1 MADEVTRIDV
11 HAEVATADGDAVPSA
26 ATVTAHPW
34 HARIARWF
42 AANSIIAAI
51 GSLLFL
57 FVFVYFAD
65 RMIVT
70 VPVGYEGV
78 IWRRL
83 WGTDLDTVFP
93 EGTQIVFPWN
103 EMTVYD
109 LHVQRYDLDVIVLS
123 TDGLQIKVALSVRY
137 HPEAKTL
144 PHLHQKIGPDYLD
157 RIVVPEVTTA
167 VRQIM
172 GEYRPQELYTVSTDQ
187 MESRIIEL
195 AAKQARERYVDI
207 DDVLIVQ
214 IILPDV
220 VQSAIQAKLRQE
232 QEAQEYDYRIQKE
245 QKEAQRKAIEAQ
257 GIADAQK
264 IQGQGIAA
272 LQGAAGGISQALLRW
287 RGIEATLEL
296 ARSNNAKV
304 VIIGSQNGLP
314 VILDANTL
322 SAAAGTAASGNNAA
336 SAKEGSPAV
345 ATIAP
350 TVPVPPPTGKQ
361 PPVPAAPPSKSPATP
376 QTTKK

>member
-11 HAEVATADGDAVPSA
+11 HAEVAPADAGAVPSA
-26 ATVTAHPW
+26 GTVDAHPW
-34 HARIARWF
+34 HRRIANWF

-70 VPVGYEGV
+70 VPVGCEAV

-109 LHVQRYDLDVIVLS
+109 LHVQRHDLDVIVLS
-123 TDGLQIKVALSVRY
+123 TDGLQIKVSLSVRY

-220 VQSAIQAKLRQE
+220 VQDAIQAKLRQE

-245 QKEAQRKAIEAQ
+245 QKEATRKSIEAQ

-264 IQGQGIAA
+264 IQGSGIAA

-322 SAAAGTAASGNNAA
+322 TATGNNAA
-336 SAKEGSPAV
+336 SAKDGSPAV

-376 QTTKK
+376 QATKK